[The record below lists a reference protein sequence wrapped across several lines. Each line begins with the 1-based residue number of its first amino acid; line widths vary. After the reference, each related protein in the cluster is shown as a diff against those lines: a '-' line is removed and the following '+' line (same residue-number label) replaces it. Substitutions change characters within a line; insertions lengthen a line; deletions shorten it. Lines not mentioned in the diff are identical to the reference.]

1 VTTTAEPT
9 PSATLPGTKASDRH
23 TAAILAV
30 ILISY
35 FMILLDNSIIFTAIP
50 KIQAA
55 MHLSPAGLAWV
66 QDAYTL
72 VFGGLLLLGARAGDL
87 LGRRR
92 VFVFG
97 LAVFATASLLVG
109 LSPAGW
115 WLITAR
121 GVQGIG
127 AAIVAPASLSILTAS
142 FPEGRERARAV
153 ALYGATAGIGAS
165 LGLVIGGAAADWVSW
180 RAGFFINVPVGAA
193 MMLLAPRYVE
203 ETTKSRGRFDAG
215 GALTATL
222 GTGALV
228 YGIIHS
234 ADAGWASPP
243 TIIPLLA
250 GVVLLAVLVLTEH
263 RAAQPIMP
271 LRLFASRIRAGAYL
285 ARMLY
290 LGAMIG
296 FFFYTTQYL
305 QGVLGFSAFQAG
317 TAFLPMTAVNFAVA
331 MAIPKLTA
339 RFGQAVPL
347 TAGVALTLA
356 GMAWLAQVQPASSY
370 WTAVALPMVLIGA
383 GQGLAF
389 APLTSAAIAG
399 VTARDAGAASGLVNT
414 FHQLGSALGLGVLVA
429 VAATAGHGPGTH
441 ATELAA
447 HVQAALTAGSGL
459 LVACLLAVLGL
470 ILPARVN
477 AGRPRVPAAHRPAP
491 ETVGTNAATSSAGL
505 AHGTG
510 PASVRTFSNA
520 HELICVS
527 AREAR

>member
-1 VTTTAEPT
+1 VTSTAELT
-9 PSATLPGTKASDRH
+9 PPATVPAAKFAPRRT
-23 TAAILAV
+23 TAILAV

-50 KIQAA
+50 RIQAA
-55 MHLSPAGLAWV
+55 MHLSSVGLAWV

-109 LSPAGW
+109 ISPAGW

-142 FPEGRERARAV
+142 FPEGRTRAKAV

-165 LGLVIGGAAADWVSW
+165 LGLVIGGAAATWVSW

-193 MMLLAPRYVE
+193 MILLAPRYIP
-203 ETTKSRGRFDAG
+203 ETTRSRGRFDLT
-215 GALTATL
+215 GAVTATL

-234 ADAGWASPP
+234 AAAGWAALA

-250 GVVLLAVLVLTEH
+250 GAVLLAVLVLAER

-271 LRLFASRIRAGAYL
+271 LRLFASRLRAGAYL

-317 TAFLPMTAVNFAVA
+317 VAFLPMTVVNFAVA
-331 MAIPKLTA
+331 MTIQKLTA

-347 TAGVALTLA
+347 TAGVALTLT
-356 GMAWLAQVQPASSY
+356 GMAWLAQVRPASSY
-370 WTAVALPMVLIGA
+370 WSAVALPMMLIGA

-389 APLTSAAIAG
+389 APLTSAGIAG
-399 VTARDAGAASGLVNT
+399 VTGDDAGAASGLVNT

-429 VAATAGHGPGTH
+429 VSAAAGHGLATH
-441 ATELAA
+441 AAELTA
-447 HVQAALTAGSGL
+447 HVQAALTAGSCL
-459 LVACLLAVLGL
+459 LLACLLAVVGL
-470 ILPARVN
+470 ILPAHLNV
-477 AGRPRVPAAHRPAP
+477 GRPRVAAARIPVTPACAP
-491 ETVGTNAATSSAGL
+491 ESAK
-505 AHGTG
+505 
-510 PASVRTFSNA
+510 
-520 HELICVS
+520 
-527 AREAR
+527 EAR